1 VWRGIGW
8 AFSKGEIDEA
18 VFDAIALVE
27 EDAAEMAYQAN
38 TARATAA
45 ALARG
50 RR

>member
-1 VWRGIGW
+1 V
-8 AFSKGEIDEA
+8 DEA

-27 EDAAEMAYQAN
+27 EDVGEMAYQAN

-45 ALARG
+45 ALAKG